1 MKTRVCLKYFIHG
14 RSYLAA
20 QYKWARS
27 SEEAKKVNSLE
38 QDFLKKVSV
47 FREQA
52 LYGKEQEKWRKQKQ
66 VLKLLN
72 QCKTYGGPVTK
83 TSIFILEDF
92 TLEDL
97 QIETR
102 FCV

>member
-47 FREQA
+47 FKRTSFIWKGA
-52 LYGKEQEKWRKQKQ
+52 RKMK
-66 VLKLLN
+66 
-72 QCKTYGGPVTK
+72 KTRAGAKIVE
-83 TSIFILEDF
+83 SM
-92 TLEDL
+92 
-97 QIETR
+97 
-102 FCV
+102 